1 MCGDRGSKW
10 LWKDHAFVHPC
21 RSQKM
26 QKRSILA
33 DGKDIFK
40 EHSIAYVPQENP
52 LVEEL
57 SVKDNL
63 LLWYKGDRK
72 KMEKD
77 LVDGPA
83 AVLGIPKMLKKTV
96 SQLSGGMK
104 KRLSIAC
111 SLAFGSKY
119 LIMDEPGA
127 ALDLECKEII
137 RQYIKDYVKQGG
149 AALLTSHEM
158 EELAVCTKMY
168 VLKQGHLKELPMG
181 MSAEELITVFD
192 S

>member
-1 MCGDRGSKW
+1 
-10 LWKDHAFVHPC
+10 
-21 RSQKM
+21 
-26 QKRSILA
+26 
-33 DGKDIFK
+33 
-40 EHSIAYVPQENP
+40 
-52 LVEEL
+52 
-57 SVKDNL
+57 
-63 LLWYKGDRK
+63 
-72 KMEKD
+72 MEKD

-83 AVLGIPKMLKKTV
+83 AVLGIPEMLKKTV

-149 AALLTSHEM
+149 AVLLTSHEM

-168 VLKQGHLKELPMG
+168 ALKQGHLKELPLG

>member
-1 MCGDRGSKW
+1 M
-10 LWKDHAFVHPC
+10 
-21 RSQKM
+21 
-26 QKRSILA
+26 
-33 DGKDIFK
+33 
-40 EHSIAYVPQENP
+40 
-52 LVEEL
+52 EEL

-96 SQLSGGMK
+96 SQLSGGIK

-158 EELAVCTKMY
+158 EELTVCTKMY